1 MVTSCLALLFPR
13 LHHIVLHLISQRPQ
27 LRDLRDEFPG
37 NEYRARWHCAEIIQ
51 RNVRAALS
59 RWRVARA
66 LWGAWI
72 KEYDHE
78 AERYSFTHK
87 STGDQQHHKPWGMG
101 TVDLWSLPGDK
112 ADENLVS
119 LFLRVEVSGL
129 YIEQE

>member
-1 MVTSCLALLFPR
+1 M
-13 LHHIVLHLISQRPQ
+13 
-27 LRDLRDEFPG
+27 
-37 NEYRARWHCAEIIQ
+37 IQ

-72 KEYDHE
+72 KEYDNE

-87 STGDQQHHKPWGMG
+87 TTREQHYNKPWGMG
-101 TVDLWSLPGDK
+101 TVDLWALPGDK

-119 LFLRVEVSGL
+119 LFLRVEVGL
-129 YIEQE
+129 TEFLYKQFLHNKRVGNIDHLVQRVQPY